1 MDYGLTKPKQLCV
14 CCCCLH
20 YLQKCFLHCEVV
32 SILQYVFLIVTKS
45 LKEGF
50 TKNKHIQ
57 YIQPHHFSSF
67 SVLYFATES
76 EVLLAARCRSYLV
89 AQNTFVVGY
98 KM

>member
-1 MDYGLTKPKQLCV
+1 MYIQGTQLNICA
-14 CCCCLH
+14 
-20 YLQKCFLHCEVV
+20 FVV
-32 SILQYVFLIVTKS
+32 FIICKSVSFIAKWFPSFNTFYLIVSKS

-67 SVLYFATES
+67 SVLDFATES
-76 EVLLAARCRSYLV
+76 EVLLATRRGSNLV
-89 AQNTFVVGY
+89 ERNTFVVGY